1 MGHINR
7 KVTLN
12 IDEATFAGKT
22 YINQGKQCLFA
33 TITIIMTINL
43 DWTTTLN
50 VNNKQEHSFKVL

>member
-1 MGHINR
+1 MHCSETSLLRSPLQMGHINR

-43 DWTTTLN
+43 D
-50 VNNKQEHSFKVL
+50 